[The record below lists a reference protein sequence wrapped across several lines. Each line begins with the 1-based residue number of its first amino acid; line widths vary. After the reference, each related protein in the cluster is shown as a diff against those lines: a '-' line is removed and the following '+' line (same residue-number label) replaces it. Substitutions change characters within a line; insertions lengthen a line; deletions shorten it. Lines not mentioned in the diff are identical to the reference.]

1 MIGNNTGIDSRYFK
15 KIGIQQSA
23 RKFHNITLSIML
35 VVEILSNVVLG
46 AHIGVGEVSL
56 QIWWI

>member
-46 AHIGVGEVSL
+46 AHIE
-56 QIWWI
+56 